1 MEEVY
6 DFEELDSAM
15 LEELGL
21 TKEDLLELA
30 IAQGREQFGVVED
43 NKFWYGFNNGLGM
56 VVTYDDG
63 IYSVDIFDDAGE
75 VHVGRFQTFDGML
88 DGITMI
94 CQDNFEDKEEQ
105 DSFIQSLYMKCASF
119 DERIED
125 EVDIMDTWNVMG

>member
-6 DFEELDSAM
+6 DIEELDSAK

-21 TKEDLLELA
+21 TKDDLIELA
-30 IAQGREQFGVVED
+30 ITQSREQFGVEED
-43 NKFWYGFNNGLGM
+43 NEFWYGFNNGLGM

-105 DSFIQSLYMKCASF
+105 ASFIQALYMKCASF
-119 DERIED
+119 DERIDD
-125 EVDIMDTWNVMG
+125 EVDIVDTWNVLG

>member
-6 DFEELDSAM
+6 DIEELDSAK

-30 IAQGREQFGVVED
+30 IAQSREQFGVEED
-43 NKFWYGFNNGLGM
+43 NEFWYGFNNGLGM
-56 VVTYDDG
+56 DVIYTDG

-94 CQDNFEDKEEQ
+94 CQDNFKDKEEQ
-105 DSFIQSLYMKCASF
+105 ASFIQALYMKCASF
-119 DERIED
+119 DEKIED
-125 EVDIMDTWNVMG
+125 EVDIMDTWNVLN

>member
-1 MEEVY
+1 MDEKN
-6 DFEELDSAM
+6 LDSAK

-21 TKEDLLELA
+21 TKDDLVELA
-30 IAQGREQFGVVED
+30 IAQSREQYGVKED
-43 NKFWYGFNNGLGM
+43 NNFCYGFNNGLGM
-56 VVTYDDG
+56 DVKYDNG

-75 VHVGRFQTFDGML
+75 VFVGRFPTFDDML

-105 DSFIQSLYMKCASF
+105 ATFIQALYMKCASF
-119 DERIED
+119 DERIEE